1 MTEGETFEGEDL
13 YNYEGAWTAIRL
25 AWQMHQQRRIARA
38 QEYYRE
44 AQYYA
49 YKIPKWFTDYEL
61 DYNLEKIGNV
71 LLRGY

>member
-1 MTEGETFEGEDL
+1 E
-13 YNYEGAWTAIRL
+13 
-25 AWQMHQQRRIARA
+25 AR
-38 QEYYRE
+38 
-44 AQYYA
+44 YYA